1 VSRTIAG
8 VTRRTFI
15 STVASAALTLPAR
28 ARAQAVP
35 REILYNGIVLPAPW
49 PPMRRELT
57 AEPHPPP
64 YLLSP
69 PGTINIDLGRQ
80 LFVDDFLIGE
90 SSLYRQFHAATY
102 HAGNPILAPE
112 REWERQDPHSKLT
125 GNPANHAAMP
135 FSDGVFYDPDD
146 RIFKMWYMAGYQH
159 HTALALSTD
168 GMNWDRPSLGIVRGT
183 NIVSTMPRDSNTV
196 WLDLDAPPATR
207 FKMAAYEMKASA
219 LRLFTSADG
228 IRWSPQGVSGR
239 CGDRSTVFKNAFR
252 NVWVYSLR
260 DDGNGMQRF
269 RRYFETRDFPAARW
283 PDGGPVAWVGADR
296 ADHTR
301 PEMPTIHRELYTLDA
316 VAYES
321 VLLGLFTVFRGE
333 RPDREKPNDLCVA
346 FSRDGFHWSRDFRD
360 PFIPVSEQR
369 GDWNWANVQSA
380 GGVCTVVGDRLHFYV
395 SGRQGVPGT
404 QLPGTCSTGLATL
417 RRDGFASVTDTWPQ
431 GAARQTG
438 LRPGLTTRPLHFSGG
453 HLFVNADVTGE
464 LRVEV
469 LDRSGHAI
477 EAFSAQRCVPVRG
490 DSTHAAVTWTGGAN
504 LSTLAG
510 QPVRFRFL
518 LSNARL
524 FAFWVSR
531 STRGESTG
539 YMGAGGP
546 AFPSGRDGH

>member
-1 VSRTIAG
+1 MSRTTDG
-8 VTRRTFI
+8 VTRRAFI
-15 STVASAALTLPAR
+15 STVATAALTLPVR
-28 ARAQAVP
+28 VRGQAVP

-57 AEPHPPP
+57 ADPHPPP

-69 PGTINIDLGRQ
+69 PSAINIDVGRQ
-80 LFVDDFLIGE
+80 LFVDDFLIE
-90 SSLYRQFHAATY
+90 QSSLYREFHAATY
-102 HAGNPILAPE
+102 HSGNPILSPE
-112 REWERQDPHSKLT
+112 RDWERQDPHSKLT
-125 GNPANHAAMP
+125 GNPPNHAAMP
-135 FSDGVFYDPDD
+135 FSDGVFYDPHD
-146 RIFKMWYMAGYQH
+146 RLFKMWYMAGYQNL
-159 HTALALSTD
+159 TALATSTD
-168 GMNWDRPSLGIVRGT
+168 GLKWERPSLGVVRGT

-196 WLDLDAPPATR
+196 WLDLDAPAETR

-228 IRWSPQGVSGR
+228 IRWTPRGVSSR
-239 CGDRSTVFKNAFR
+239 CGDRSTMFHNAFR

-269 RRYFETRDFPAARW
+269 RRYHETRDFLAATW
-283 PDGGPVAWVGADR
+283 TADTLPAWVGADR
-296 ADHTR
+296 ADRAR
-301 PEMPTIHRELYTLDA
+301 PEMPTIPRELYTLDA

-380 GGVCTVVGDRLHFYV
+380 GGVCVVVGDRLHFYV

-404 QLPGTCSTGLATL
+404 QLPGVCSTGLATL
-417 RRDGFASVTDTWPQ
+417 RRDGFASVTDAWPR
-431 GAARQTG
+431 GTPRQVG
-438 LRPGLTTRPLHFSGG
+438 LPPGLTTRPVHFSGG
-453 HLFVNADVTGE
+453 HLFVNADVAGE

-469 LDRSGHAI
+469 LDLSGRAI
-477 EAFSAQRCVPVRG
+477 EAFAAQRCVPVSG
-490 DSTHAAVTWTGGAN
+490 DSTRAAVTWTGGAD
-504 LSTLAG
+504 LAALAG

-531 STRGESTG
+531 STRGEALNRRLIS
-539 YMGAGGP
+539 A
-546 AFPSGRDGH
+546 